1 MISVRT
7 TFTAAAKWD
16 GRKWWP
22 AVDIFEERPGYR
34 VKKRTI
40 KGNNSF
46 ESQDEALKEAYGL
59 ADKAQEKP
67 GSFLT
72 KTKHRAGRR

>member
-1 MISVRT
+1 VIKVRT
-7 TFTAAAKWD
+7 TFKATAKWD

-40 KGNNSF
+40 KGTASF
-46 ESQDEALKEAYGL
+46 EGEDEALKEAYRL
-59 ADKAQEKP
+59 ADEAQEDQP
-67 GSFLT
+67 S
-72 KTKHRAGRR
+72 